1 MGSTSPRPLRSN
13 AAGANSA
20 DLVDIVRDFIAAHR
34 TTKRL
39 FERFRAGELLFT
51 ELNELIGDD
60 EVSVLFRLKERCHSL
75 FRPRD
80 SSAAIASRGEA
91 LFDLAVGSLFH
102 EAMKFRENFYQQEI
116 YGPRVRALASGET
129 REDDV
134 LFREFEKLL
143 STVSERLE
151 EGFQETEILIE
162 QSIAQLRTLLRENPN
177 DGLVLRCLLENQT
190 HAEDVFADA
199 IDDVFAEIEGSA
211 AAGYESVAR
220 SYLGSGFYRE
230 AEKAFVLVIERGGGS
245 GRLEGLARFAR
256 GMGAYLDREYEVC
269 LTEIGASLDGGERV
283 AEPLLDI
290 ARRAVASIDQL
301 VDAESRER
309 IGAAA
314 AALLERIGPGDAP
327 KTHDA
332 EASVAQPP
340 THS

>member
-1 MGSTSPRPLRSN
+1 LRSN
-13 AAGANSA
+13 AAGPNSA

-39 FERFRAGELLFT
+39 FERFRAGELRFA
-51 ELNELIGDD
+51 ELGELIGDD
-60 EVSVLFRLKERCHSL
+60 EASVLFRLKERCHAL

-80 SSAAIASRGEA
+80 ASAAIASRGEA

-143 STVSERLE
+143 SVVSERLA
-151 EGFQETEILIE
+151 EGLQETEILIE
-162 QSIAQLRTLLRENPN
+162 QSIKQLRTLLRENPN

-190 HAEDVFADA
+190 RTEDVFADA

-211 AAGYESVAR
+211 AAGYDLVGR
-220 SYLGSGFYRE
+220 SYLASGFYRE
-230 AEKAFVLVIERGGGS
+230 AEKAFVLAIDRGGDAGD
-245 GRLEGLARFAR
+245 LVGLVRFAR

-269 LTEIGASLDGGERV
+269 LTQIGASLDGGEGV
-283 AEPLLDI
+283 GDPLLDI
-290 ARRAVASIDQL
+290 ARRAISSIDQL
-301 VDAESRER
+301 VDDEGRER

-314 AALLERIGPGDAP
+314 AALLERIGPGDTLEA
-327 KTHDA
+327 HDA
-332 EASVAQPP
+332 
-340 THS
+340 